1 MGRMDEW
8 PAWQRWSVWLVGW
21 VLYLGPF
28 WLLFTTDSLVL
39 RLVALAVLGAGL
51 LLLTYSSKAVL
62 NERMRKIDRWQL
74 YVVLPAM
81 LVYMLLMLYV
91 FPRESQIAAPWLK
104 AVAALSPLLPLVF
117 VAWAVVRY
125 VNRCDEMER
134 RQNLEAAGIAVIVVS
149 LGSMALGFL
158 AAAKLVAVD
167 GALVLLMVL
176 PVLCVVYGL
185 SCTWSKWRNRAR

>member
-8 PAWQRWSVWLVGW
+8 PAWQRWGIWLVGW

-28 WLLFTTDSLVL
+28 WLLFTTDSLAL
-39 RLVALAVLGAGL
+39 RLVALAVLCGGL

-91 FPRESQIAAPWLK
+91 FPREAHIATPWLK
-104 AVAALSPLLPLVF
+104 ALVALSPTLPLIF

-134 RQNLEAAGIAVIVVS
+134 RQHLEAAGVAVIVVS

-158 AAAKLVAVD
+158 GAAKLIALD

-185 SCTWSKWRNRAR
+185 ACTWSKWRNRAR